1 MIPRRARRASAA
13 RRSRI
18 AAALACV
25 ALASATRAYAQDFA
39 PAAAAGPRPGPAALL
54 ERALPAPDEALA
66 VEGNQVRWFA
76 LPGLETRALALLVPA
91 RSVRVAAGLSQTGD
105 GELGWTCAALAVGAA
120 AEEFGVGLRAAARRD
135 RAAGALRSSAA
146 ALGAGAEAGGGAWFA
161 PVPGALMWAAAPQ
174 LWTAG
179 EAPPLSRPL
188 EMGAR
193 FEAGALSAWLA
204 LGAPREGDDGARLAG
219 VGIARGPLVVWAEGR
234 DAPARG
240 VIGLAAEA
248 GPLRV
253 AARIEGHP
261 VLGETT
267 QLSLALRRPRP
278 RGEQ

>member
-1 MIPRRARRASAA
+1 MSASRASG
-13 RRSRI
+13 
-18 AAALACV
+18 AALRIR
-25 ALASATRAYAQDFA
+25 LASALAWSAIAFARVALAQDFA

-54 ERALPAPDEALA
+54 DRALPVSGEALA
-66 VEGNQVRWFA
+66 VEGGQIRWFA
-76 LPGLETRALALLVPA
+76 MPGLETRALSLLVPM

-120 AEEFGVGLRAAARRD
+120 AEDFGLALRATARRD
-135 RAAGALRSSAA
+135 RAPGELFSSAA
-146 ALGAGAEAGGGAWFA
+146 ALGAGGEAGGGAWFA
-161 PVPGALMWAAAPQ
+161 PVPGALLWAAAPQ
-174 LWTAG
+174 LWTTG

-193 FEAGALSAWLA
+193 FEAGTLSAWLA
-204 LGAPREGDDGARLAG
+204 LGAPREGDEDARLLGLAL
-219 VGIARGPLVVWAEGR
+219 ARGPLAVWAEGR

-240 VIGLAAEA
+240 AIGLAADA

-267 QLSLALRRPRP
+267 QLTLALRRPRA
-278 RGEQ
+278 RGEP